1 MSNGFVVCVLYLFHS
16 ASNQLQKV
24 WVYILFFL
32 ALIAVQAAFAEGCDH
47 CKSINEFIEMQYED
61 YRMVL
66 EYIEADRSY
75 IEGKADAYREMT
87 YFLEP
92 FIYRKK

>member
-1 MSNGFVVCVLYLFHS
+1 MFGSIIKIY
-16 ASNQLQKV
+16 
-24 WVYILFFL
+24 
-32 ALIAVQAAFAEGCDH
+32 GCEH

-66 EYIEADRSY
+66 EYREMADRSY

-92 FIYRKK
+92 FIYRKKNERVTLNQTEVLPCTLPTPVK